1 MVKRIIAE
9 VDVVVASTAQIL
21 AALASVAGVV
31 LGTGVSNLH
40 NNARTVASAV
50 SAAVVLTTDL
60 QSAAAHG
67 SWARGALALA

>member
-1 MVKRIIAE
+1 MVKGVVAE

-50 SAAVVLTTDL
+50 SAAIVLTTDL
-60 QSAAAHG
+60 ESAAAHG
-67 SWARGALALA
+67 RRARGALALA